1 MKKSII
7 TIERQYG
14 SGGSVIGKLAAEK
27 LGIKCYNRQILEMTA
42 ERCGI
47 ATEYLENAEE
57 NVPTSFLY
65 SLLLSANP
73 ARTMEEN
80 LPLSDKVFLME
91 SRIINEL
98 AENEKSFVLVG
109 RCGNY
114 ILEEKGCFSVY
125 IYADPESRV
134 KRAIEDYGVSENK
147 AENIMKKADKRRE
160 TFYNVNTG
168 KTWQD
173 KDQYELCLNSAVLGD
188 ELCADIIVK
197 AYLEYNSRF
206 EEE

>member
-134 KRAIEDYGVSENK
+134 KRAIKDYGVSENK

-197 AYLEYNSRF
+197 AYLEYNARF
-206 EEE
+206 GEE

>member
-197 AYLEYNSRF
+197 AYLEYNARF
-206 EEE
+206 GEE

>member
-125 IYADPESRV
+125 IYADPESRM

-197 AYLEYNSRF
+197 AYLEYNARF
-206 EEE
+206 GEE